1 MKYRRLL
8 WLLWLVPLILYY
20 GDRNDGPDHGIYR
33 TVAKKILDGGHL
45 NILASFSGGHPR
57 EVSPTLHYPVFQAI
71 GGSVFFIPPQV
82 LAPISSRLTSKIP
95 FWPDRLQSRP
105 VHRGIWERF
114 IAWLLGLGTCLLV
127 YRVAR
132 VYYSAR
138 SSFVAVVLGAL
149 GGPLLTFVARW
160 PCQTNLPTAF
170 LAALLLY
177 VYHFADRR
185 QGLAWLLLGSVW
197 GFGVLIRNEFAV
209 WGLLPAYGIIREIR
223 TREPARRIVFH
234 GLLVSLA
241 AGCFLAVIVLIQV
254 ILYGSWGNT
263 YGILVDPRLLTEMP
277 RMLFGPRNGLFPFWP
292 VFLLALLGY
301 LVKFRVNP
309 GINHLLFGV
318 LVAAVAVCTSFP
330 FWLAQGGQ
338 RPMLMA
344 VPCFMLFLAR
354 LLDIRKKLFWIWMLL
369 GVVCVFWAAL
379 VFVIYGNG
387 WVLADGSIGY
397 LKANTLPGMLIFVTG
412 RAGEFFPEV
421 LKFIFLPKS
430 QAIWPLLVILIPV
443 FLLITALGKC
453 IPRRK
458 ALPLLLAALALF
470 FAGTL
475 IFLAGAAKRGRKYY
489 RAVTAAQP
497 DDWLLTDSRYH
508 IGEYFATSLDY
519 VAYFLEFDRPD
530 VAKYFEDRAVAFL
543 KQAAPGLVEEFR
555 QTCEAFRVR
564 HSLGWKLVF
573 PAGPTE
579 DPRLWLKWYY
589 ETQKNVAD
597 YQVPRSF
604 FSQVRDN
611 PQGGMEPP
619 VESGVFRTDYRE
631 IINSYR
637 VPGALFQR

>member
-1 MKYRRLL
+1 M
-8 WLLWLVPLILYY
+8 I
-20 GDRNDGPDHGIYR
+20 
-33 TVAKKILDGGHL
+33 
-45 NILASFSGGHPR
+45 
-57 EVSPTLHYPVFQAI
+57 
-71 GGSVFFIPPQV
+71 SV
-82 LAPISSRLTSKIP
+82 LP
-95 FWPDRLQSRP
+95 FWPARLQSRP
-105 VHRGIWERF
+105 FHRGIWERL
-114 IAWLLGLGTCLLV
+114 IAWLLGFGTCLLV

-132 VYYSAR
+132 VYYSAQAA
-138 SSFVAVVLGAL
+138 FVAVTLGAL

-197 GFGVLIRNEFAV
+197 GFGVLVRNEFAV
-209 WGLLPAYGIIREIR
+209 WGLLPAYGIIREMR
-223 TREPARRIVFH
+223 SREPGRRIVLH
-234 GLLVSLA
+234 GLLVSLS
-241 AGCFLAVIVLIQV
+241 AGFFLAVIILIQL

-263 YGILVDPRLLTEMP
+263 YGILADPRLLTEMP

-292 VFLLALLGY
+292 VFLLALIGY
-301 LVKFRVNP
+301 LVKFRANP

-318 LVAAVAVCTSFP
+318 LTAAVVVCTTFP

-338 RPMLMA
+338 RPLLMV

-354 LLDIRKKLFWIWMLL
+354 LLDIRKKLFWIWALIGL
-369 GVVCVFWAAL
+369 GCVFWAVL
-379 VFVIYGNG
+379 IFFIYGNG
-387 WVLADGSIGY
+387 WELADGSIGY
-397 LKANTLPGMLIFVTG
+397 LKANTLPEMLIFVFG

-430 QAIWPLLVILIPV
+430 RAIWPLLLILIPV
-443 FLLITALGKC
+443 FFLISALRKC

-458 ALPLLLAALALF
+458 ALPLLLAALAIF
-470 FAGTL
+470 CAGAL
-475 IFLAGAAKRGRKYY
+475 VFLAGAGKRGRKYY
-489 RAVTAAQP
+489 QAVAPAQP
-497 DDWLLTDSRYH
+497 DGWLRPDSRYH
-508 IGEYFATSLDY
+508 IGEYFAASLDY

-530 VAKYFEDRAVAFL
+530 VAKYFEDRSAAFL
-543 KQAAPGLVEEFR
+543 EQAAPGLVEEFR

-579 DPRLWLKWYY
+579 DPRLWLRWYY

-597 YQVPRSF
+597 YQVPRSY

-611 PQGGMEPP
+611 PQERLEPP
-619 VESGVFRTDYRE
+619 IERDVFRTDFKE

-637 VPGALFQR
+637 VPGSLYQR

>member
-8 WLLWLVPLILYY
+8 WLLWLLPLILYY
-20 GDRNDGPDHGIYR
+20 ADRSDGPDHGVYR
-33 TVAKKILDGGHL
+33 TVAGKILHGGHL
-45 NILASFSGGHPR
+45 NILAAFPGGHPR
-57 EVSPTLHYPVFQAI
+57 EVSPTRHHPVFQSI

-82 LAPISSRLTSKIP
+82 LAPLSRRLTSVLP
-95 FWPDRLQSRP
+95 GWPDRLQSRP

-114 IAWLLGLGTCLLV
+114 IAWLLGMGTCLLV

-138 SSFVAVVLGAL
+138 SSFLAVALTAL

-185 QGLAWLLLGSVW
+185 RGLAWLLLGGVW
-197 GFGVLIRNEFAV
+197 GFGMLIRNEFAV

-223 TREPARRIVFH
+223 SREPGRRILLH
-234 GLLVSLA
+234 CLLVSLS
-241 AGCFLAVIVLIQV
+241 AGVFLAVIALIQA

-263 YGILVDPRLLTEMP
+263 YGILADPRLLTEMP

-292 VFLLALLGY
+292 VFLLALIGY
-301 LVKFRVNP
+301 LVRFRANP

-318 LVAAVAVCTSFP
+318 LAAAVAVCTSFP

-338 RPMLMA
+338 RPLLMV

-354 LLDIRKKLFWIWMLL
+354 LLDFRRKLFWIWTIL
-369 GVVCVFWAAL
+369 GIGCVFWAVL
-379 VFVIYGNG
+379 LFIIYGSG
-387 WVLADGSIGY
+387 WELADGSIGY
-397 LKANTLPGMLIFVTG
+397 LKANTLPEMLVFVTG
-412 RAGEFFPEV
+412 RAGEFFPQV

-430 QAIWPLLVILIPV
+430 GAIWPLLWLLIPA
-443 FLLITALGKC
+443 FLLIAGLGKI
-453 IPRRK
+453 IPAGK
-458 ALPLLLAALALF
+458 ALPLLLAALGIFA
-470 FAGTL
+470 AGTL
-475 IFLAGAAKRGRKYY
+475 IFLAGAGKRGRKYY
-489 RAVTAAQP
+489 QAVAPAQP
-497 DDWLLTDSRYH
+497 EGWLLPDSRYH
-508 IGEYFATSLDY
+508 IGEYFFASLDY
-519 VAYFLEFDRPD
+519 VAYFLEFDRPQA
-530 VAKYFEDRAVAFL
+530 AKYFEDRAVDFL
-543 KQAAPGLVEEFR
+543 EQAAPGLTGEFR

-564 HSLGWKLVF
+564 HSLGWNRVF

-589 ETQKNVAD
+589 ETQQEVAA

-604 FSQVRDN
+604 F
-611 PQGGMEPP
+611 
-619 VESGVFRTDYRE
+619 
-631 IINSYR
+631 
-637 VPGALFQR
+637 